1 DKKQGSQFSDGDSCN
16 VSSNLSAE
24 EHLIE
29 DHPQTLIEDKYP
41 ADTTSSTATSTAAAT
56 AAGAA
61 AVGGA
66 AVAGAAAAA
75 ATSAPAPAPESEA
88 DEENVVDSTLGDPEA
103 YTTAPVKRGS
113 AWWAWGVAALAVVAI
128 VCSWLYYSHKERA
141 RDLTENAVAYVT
153 SARQVEGDSIG
164 SGLASITEQTVT
176 VTDSAGQA
184 ISGFY
189 SQATAVVGN
198 AANTAAGAVKSAG
211 RAVKSAV
218 TNGADAVASAVDS
231 TSVGDGVQL
240 AKADNYVYYFPNNGS
255 AVESDN
261 QVLDALADRLASDG
275 SDVVI
280 TGYASPVGNAAY
292 NESLSEARGENVA
305 DYLVAHGVDRSHIKV
320 VTGGATDD
328 YGSNPADRRVN
339 IDVNA

>member
-1 DKKQGSQFSDGDSCN
+1 MDTQDKKQGSQFSDGDSCN

-41 ADTTSSTATSTAAAT
+41 ADTTSSTATAA

-66 AVAGAAAAA
+66 AVAGAATAA
-75 ATSAPAPAPESEA
+75 ATSAPEAEA

-103 YTTAPVKRGS
+103 YTTEPVKRGS

-164 SGLASITEQTVT
+164 SGLASITEQTVA

-211 RAVKSAV
+211 QAVKSAV

-231 TSVGDGVQL
+231 TSVGDAAQL

-292 NESLSEARGENVA
+292 NESLSEERGENVA

-320 VTGGATDD
+320 VTGGVTDN

-339 IDVNA
+339 IHVNA